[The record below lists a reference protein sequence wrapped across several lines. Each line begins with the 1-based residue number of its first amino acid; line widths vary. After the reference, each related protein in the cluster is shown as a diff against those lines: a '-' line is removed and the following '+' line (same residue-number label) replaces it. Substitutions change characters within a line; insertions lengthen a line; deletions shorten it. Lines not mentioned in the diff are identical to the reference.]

1 MKLFEPGRI
10 GKLDIKNR
18 IVMAPMGVG
27 GMAQSDGTLSER
39 GVRYYAARAK
49 GGAGLIIT
57 GLCRVDRIIEA
68 LPITPFVPELTV
80 DNKIYV
86 SWLDELASAVH
97 DYGAK
102 VALQLSAGEG
112 RILTRQYGIQ
122 LPAAPSSIPW
132 LRDPTVMTR
141 ELTIGEIE
149 HLIRSFEFAAEVIG
163 TASIDAIELHCHG
176 GYLFDQFLTAL
187 WNKRDDCYGGNLEGR
202 MRFLMEIVRKIKK
215 VLGPD
220 FPIIVEY
227 GLTHYLEGGREIE
240 EGLEIAR
247 RLEEAGVDALSI
259 DAGSSE
265 TIHWMIPSEFQPPGC
280 SVPLAEM
287 LKKVVTIPVIV
298 SGKLGYPELA
308 EEVLQG
314 GKSDFIALGRAL
326 LADPE
331 WPNKVREGRVEE
343 IRPCIGCFEGCRRR
357 IHEGKALSCAVN
369 PATGQEKELAISLAE
384 RKKSVVVIGGGPGG
398 MEAARVA
405 ALRGHSVTLVEQ
417 GGELG
422 GNLIPASV
430 PVFKRDYRLLIQY
443 LALQIKKREVEIL
456 IRKQATAELIEELNP
471 DVVIVA
477 TGGTQIIPD
486 IPGVNNK
493 KVVNV
498 IDLLLGRKECGKS
511 VILIGGG
518 MVACEFALYASQ
530 KGSNVTI
537 VEIVDDVASTMYHI
551 NRMHLLK
558 LLEEAHI
565 KILTNHRVLE
575 IADIGVTITDQFNKR
590 SLLSGDTIALAS
602 GMNANAGLLKCLRDR
617 VPEVYPIGDC
627 VAPRNVMNAMWE
639 GYRIARII

>member
-1 MKLFEPGRI
+1 
-10 GKLDIKNR
+10 
-18 IVMAPMGVG
+18 MAPMGVG
-27 GMAQSDGTLSER
+27 GMAQSDGTLSDR
-39 GVRYYAARAK
+39 GIRYYAARAK

-57 GLCRVDRIIEA
+57 GLCRVDRTIEA

-86 SWLDELASAVH
+86 NWLDELALAVH

-112 RILTRQYGIQ
+112 RILTRQYGIRS
-122 LPAAPSSIPW
+122 PVAPSSMPW
-132 LRDPTVMTR
+132 LRDPTIITR

-149 HLIRSFEFAAEVIG
+149 HLLNSFEFAAEVIG
-163 TASIDAIELHCHG
+163 AAGIDAIELHCHG

-187 WNKRDDCYGGNLEGR
+187 WNKRTDLYGGNLEGR
-202 MRFLMEIVRKIKK
+202 MRFLLETVRRIKR
-215 VLGPD
+215 VLGMD

-259 DAGSSE
+259 DAGASE

-287 LKKVVTIPVIV
+287 TTKVVNIPVIV
-298 SGKLGYPELA
+298 SGKIGYPELA
-308 EEVLQG
+308 EAVLQS
-314 GKSDFIALGRAL
+314 KKADFIALGRTL

-331 WPNKVREGRVEE
+331 WPNKVKEARVAE

-357 IHEGKALSCAVN
+357 IHEGKTLSCAVN
-369 PATGQEKELAISLAE
+369 PATGQEKELAICLAE
-384 RKKSVVVIGGGPGG
+384 KKKYVMVIGGGPGG

-405 ALRGHSVTLVEQ
+405 ALRGHSVTLVERGQ
-417 GGELG
+417 ELG
-422 GNLIPASV
+422 GNLIPASI
-430 PVFKRDYRLLIQY
+430 PGFKRDYRLLIRY
-443 LALQIKKREVEIL
+443 LALQIEKSGVAIL
-456 IRKQATAELIEELNP
+456 IRTEATAELIEEINP

-477 TGGTQIIPD
+477 TGGSQIIPD

-493 KVVNV
+493 NVVNV
-498 IDLLLGRKECGKS
+498 IDLLLGRRECGES
-511 VILIGGG
+511 LILIGGG
-518 MVACEFALYASQ
+518 TIACEFALYASQ

-537 VEIVDDVASTMYHI
+537 VEIVDDVATNMYYI
-551 NRMHLLK
+551 NRMHLIK

-575 IADIGVTITDQFNKR
+575 IANTGVTIADQLNNVT
-590 SLLSGDTIALAS
+590 LLSADTIAIAA
-602 GMNANAGLLKCLRDR
+602 GMNSNDNLLKSLRDKI
-617 VPEVYPIGDC
+617 PEVYPIGDC
-627 VAPRNVMNAMWE
+627 VTPRNVMNAMWE
-639 GYRIARII
+639 GYRIARVI